1 MATQFLYRTQ
11 ALNEL
16 IDGVTLRIVA
26 KRRDIKTQTIYNKD
40 GVSKYAKK
48 MLMLMKKIKNFISQP
63 TI

>member
-26 KRRDIKTQTIYNKD
+26 KRRNIKTQTIYNKD

-48 MLMLMKKIKNFISQP
+48 NC
-63 TI
+63 